1 MTVQLRCE
9 GTLYGVIS
17 DDHKT
22 IEVKCKRRKCGYAPG
37 VVILHTLSLESGQ
50 VTSTRAFRDPTTGK
64 ERHVSPLRPPSG

>member
-1 MTVQLRCE
+1 MTTQLRCE

-37 VVILHTLSLESGQ
+37 VVILHTLSLETGA
-50 VTSTRAFRDPTTGK
+50 VISTRRFKDPSFRK
-64 ERHVSPLRPPSG
+64 E